1 MLRRLKSGKYIIL
14 VFVLLL
20 TFSITGC
27 SKSSEE
33 VVAKVGDVSI
43 TKDEFYD
50 HLVKQNGTEALDA
63 LISEKIIEL
72 EIGKAKIDITE
83 EEVAAEFKKME
94 DYYGGAEVL
103 AQTMATYNMTMD
115 EMKENI
121 KLNLSM
127 KELVG
132 SDIKITDEEIA
143 SFYAENAEMFNQKEQ
158 VDASHILVATEE
170 LANEIIGKLNAGGV
184 FEDLAKEF
192 STDGS
197 KEMGG
202 KLGFFGRGEMVE
214 AFDKVAFALPV
225 GEISTPVKSEFGYHI
240 IRVNEKKEGKTGSVE
255 ANKEEIKDMV
265 LESKI
270 PEAFKAWYEVKLTEY
285 KVVNNLKK

>member
-1 MLRRLKSGKYIIL
+1 MLRKLKSGKYIIL
-14 VFVLLL
+14 VLVSLLAL
-20 TFSITGC
+20 SITGC

-50 HLVKQNGTEALDA
+50 HLVKQNGKEALDA
-63 LISEKIIEL
+63 LISDKIIEL

-83 EEVAAEFKKME
+83 EEVAAEFKKMQ

-103 AQTMATYNMTMD
+103 AQTMESYKMTMD
-115 EMKENI
+115 EMNENI

-132 SDIKITDEEIA
+132 SDVKITDEEIA
-143 SFYAENAEMFNQKEQ
+143 GFYAENAEMFNQKEQ
-158 VDASHILVATEE
+158 VDASHILVETEE
-170 LANEIIGKLNAGGV
+170 LANEVIGKLNAGEK
-184 FEDLAKEF
+184 FEDLAKEY
-192 STDGS
+192 SKDGS

-240 IRVNEKKEGKTGSVE
+240 IKVNEKKEAKTGSVE
-255 ANKEEIKDMV
+255 SSKEEIKEMV